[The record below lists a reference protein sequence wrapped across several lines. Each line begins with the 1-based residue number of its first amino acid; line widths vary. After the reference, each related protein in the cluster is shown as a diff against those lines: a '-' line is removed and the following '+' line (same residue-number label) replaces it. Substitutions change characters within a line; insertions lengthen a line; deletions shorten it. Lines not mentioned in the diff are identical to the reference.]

1 MACFGQD
8 YVHILIIKIVINQME
23 IENLY
28 AVIALSLLLTLIT
41 SAAIYL
47 LVEKRFINLAKQ
59 LVNRSKI
66 IS

>member
-1 MACFGQD
+1 
-8 YVHILIIKIVINQME
+8 ME

-41 SAAIYL
+41 SSAIYL